1 MLDSVLVANRGE
13 IARRVLRTARRM
25 GIRGVAVYSD
35 ADADLPYVREADE
48 AVHIGRAQ
56 PARSYLD
63 AAAILQAARKT
74 GAAAV
79 HPGYGFLAENADF
92 ARQVLAAGL
101 TWVGPDPAAIEQMG
115 DKIRARNLM
124 ERAGVPVSPGSR
136 EPLTDVTAAVAEAD
150 RIGYPVMV
158 KAAAGGGG
166 IGMGVAAGP
175 ADLQAAFETARSRA
189 ERFFGS
195 PEILLE
201 RYVQRARHVEVQI
214 LGLADGQVIA
224 LGERDCSV
232 QRRHQKVAEE
242 TPSPGVDHALREQM
256 LAAAVRAGQAVGY
269 RGAGTVECL
278 VDTESGSFVF
288 LEMNT
293 RLQVEHPVTEL
304 VTGID
309 LVEQQFLIAAGQ
321 PPSFDPA
328 AVTPTGHALELRI
341 YAEDPVTVPARPR
354 HDHPVGRTLGRGHP
368 GRRGLPGRQHRDP
381 VLRPAA
387 GQAVRARSRPGKRP
401 GTGQNSRGRLRHRR
415 PEDQPG
421 LSRRAAGQPAVRQ
434 RRLRY
439 VPDEAR
445 CAPAR
450 TPQQDEQTG
459 VAVAEIRAEMVAN
472 VWKVVAARGDHVDDG
487 DTLVILES
495 MKMEIPVL
503 AEAAGTVTAMHV
515 AEGDVVQE
523 GDLIAEIG

>member
-13 IARRVLRTARRM
+13 VARRVLRTARRM

-48 AVHIGRAQ
+48 AVHIGPAQ

-74 GAAAV
+74 GATAV

-92 ARQVLAAGL
+92 ARRVLAAGL
-101 TWVGPDPAAIEQMG
+101 TWVGPDPDAIEQMG

-124 ERAGVPVSPGSR
+124 EKAGVPVSPGSR
-136 EPLTDVTAAVAEAD
+136 EPVTDAAAAVAEAE
-150 RIGYPVMV
+150 RIGFPVMV

-166 IGMGVAAGP
+166 IGMGVAASP
-175 ADLQAAFETARSRA
+175 AELAAAFETARSRA

-201 RYVQRARHVEVQI
+201 RYVQRARHVEMQI
-214 LGLADGQVIA
+214 LGLADGRVLA

-242 TPSPGVDHALREQM
+242 TPSPGVSAALRERM
-256 LAAAVRAGQAVGY
+256 LAAAVRAGEAVGY

-278 VDTESGSFVF
+278 VDTEAGSFVF

-328 AVTPTGHALELRI
+328 AVTPQGHALELRI
-341 YAEDPVTVPARPR
+341 YAEDPIRFLPGPGTITQWAEPSGPGIRVDAGYQAGNTVTPFYDPLLAKLCVHAADRERALERAAEAVAAFVITGPKTNLAFHAELLTSPEFVSGDYDTSLISRMRPAEAS
-354 HDHPVGRTLGRGHP
+354 TARGSAETDRS
-368 GRRGLPGRQHRDP
+368 RRG
-381 VLRPAA
+381 
-387 GQAVRARSRPGKRP
+387 
-401 GTGQNSRGRLRHRR
+401 
-415 PEDQPG
+415 
-421 LSRRAAGQPAVRQ
+421 
-434 RRLRY
+434 
-439 VPDEAR
+439 
-445 CAPAR
+445 
-450 TPQQDEQTG
+450 
-459 VAVAEIRAEMVAN
+459 
-472 VWKVVAARGDHVDDG
+472 
-487 DTLVILES
+487 
-495 MKMEIPVL
+495 
-503 AEAAGTVTAMHV
+503 
-515 AEGDVVQE
+515 
-523 GDLIAEIG
+523 

>member
-13 IARRVLRTARRM
+13 IASRVIRTARRM
-25 GIRGVAVYSD
+25 GIRTVAVYSD
-35 ADADLPYVREADE
+35 ADGDLPYVREADE
-48 AVHIGRAQ
+48 TAHIGPAQ

-63 AAAILQAARKT
+63 AAAIIEAARDS

-92 ARQVLAAGL
+92 ARQVIAAGL
-101 TWVGPDPAAIEQMG
+101 IWVGPDPGAIKQMG

-136 EPLTDVTAAVAEAD
+136 QPVTDVAAAAAEAD

-166 IGMGVAAGP
+166 IGMGAA
-175 ADLQAAFETARSRA
+175 ADEAGLRTAFQTARSRGM
-189 ERFFGS
+189 RFFGS

-201 RYVQRARHVEVQI
+201 RFVERARHVEVQI
-214 LGLADGQVIA
+214 LGLADGRVLA

-242 TPSPGVDHALREQM
+242 TPSPGVSAGLRERM
-256 LAAAVRAGQAVGY
+256 LAAAVRAGEAVGY

-278 VDTESGSFVF
+278 VDGGTGSFVF

-309 LVEQQFLIAAGQ
+309 LVEQQFLIAAGE

-328 AVTPTGHALELRI
+328 AVRPAGHAVELRV
-341 YAEDPVTVPARPR
+341 YAEDPVRFLPGPGRITEWEEPAGAGVRVDAGYQAGNTVTPFYDPLLAKLCVHGADREQALDRARDAVAAFRIAGPKTNLLFHADLLDSQEFASGDYDTSLVSKLRPR
-354 HDHPVGRTLGRGHP
+354 
-368 GRRGLPGRQHRDP
+368 
-381 VLRPAA
+381 
-387 GQAVRARSRPGKRP
+387 
-401 GTGQNSRGRLRHRR
+401 
-415 PEDQPG
+415 
-421 LSRRAAGQPAVRQ
+421 
-434 RRLRY
+434 
-439 VPDEAR
+439 
-445 CAPAR
+445 
-450 TPQQDEQTG
+450 
-459 VAVAEIRAEMVAN
+459 
-472 VWKVVAARGDHVDDG
+472 
-487 DTLVILES
+487 
-495 MKMEIPVL
+495 
-503 AEAAGTVTAMHV
+503 
-515 AEGDVVQE
+515 
-523 GDLIAEIG
+523 

>member
-25 GIRGVAVYSD
+25 GIRAVAVYSD
-35 ADADLPYVREADE
+35 ADADLPYVREADQ
-48 AVHIGRAQ
+48 AVPIGPAQ

-63 AAAILQAARKT
+63 AAALIGAARAT

-92 ARQVLAAGL
+92 ARQVIAAGL
-101 TWVGPDPAAIEQMG
+101 TWVGPDPEAIEQMG

-124 ERAGVPVSPGSR
+124 ERAGVPVSPGTR
-136 EPLTDVTAAVAEAD
+136 KPVTDVNAALTEAD

-166 IGMGVAAGP
+166 IGMGAA
-175 ADLQAAFETARSRA
+175 ADEAGLRSAFETARSRA

-201 RYVQRARHVEVQI
+201 RFVERARHVEVQI
-214 LGLADGQVIA
+214 LGLADGRVLA

-242 TPSPGVDHALREQM
+242 TPSPGVSAGLREQM
-256 LAAAVRAGQAVGY
+256 LAAAVQAGEAVSY

-278 VDTESGSFVF
+278 VDAAADSFVF

-309 LVEQQFLIAAGQ
+309 LVEQQFRIAAEE

-328 AVTPTGHALELRI
+328 AMTSTGHALELRV
-341 YAEDPVTVPARPR
+341 YAEDPVRFLPGPGTITEWAEPAGDGVRVDAGYQAGNTVTPFYDPLLAKLCVHGADRAQALDRAREAVAAFRITGPKTNLAFHADLLTSPGFVSGDYDTSLVSKLRPR
-354 HDHPVGRTLGRGHP
+354 
-368 GRRGLPGRQHRDP
+368 
-381 VLRPAA
+381 
-387 GQAVRARSRPGKRP
+387 
-401 GTGQNSRGRLRHRR
+401 
-415 PEDQPG
+415 
-421 LSRRAAGQPAVRQ
+421 
-434 RRLRY
+434 
-439 VPDEAR
+439 
-445 CAPAR
+445 
-450 TPQQDEQTG
+450 
-459 VAVAEIRAEMVAN
+459 
-472 VWKVVAARGDHVDDG
+472 
-487 DTLVILES
+487 
-495 MKMEIPVL
+495 
-503 AEAAGTVTAMHV
+503 
-515 AEGDVVQE
+515 
-523 GDLIAEIG
+523 

>member
-13 IARRVLRTARRM
+13 IARRVIRTACRM
-25 GIRGVAVYSD
+25 GIRTVAVYSD
-35 ADADLPYVREADE
+35 ADAELPYVREADQ
-48 AVHIGRAQ
+48 AVHIGPAQ
-56 PARSYLD
+56 PALSYLN
-63 AAAILQAARKT
+63 AAAVIDAARKS

-92 ARQVLAAGL
+92 ARQVIAAGL
-101 TWVGPDPAAIEQMG
+101 VWVGPDPVAIEQMG

-136 EPLTDVTAAVAEAD
+136 EPVTDEAAALAEAD

-166 IGMGVAAGP
+166 IGMGVAAGQ
-175 ADLQAAFETARSRA
+175 AGLRAAFATASSRA

-195 PEILLE
+195 PQILIE
-201 RYVQRARHVEVQI
+201 RYVEHARHVEVQI
-214 LGLADGQVIA
+214 LGLADGRVLA

-242 TPSPGVDHALREQM
+242 TPSPGVSAALREKM

-278 VDTESGSFVF
+278 VDTGAGSFVF

-328 AVTPTGHALELRI
+328 ALAPAGHALELRV
-341 YAEDPVTVPARPR
+341 YAEDPVRFLPAPGTITRWEEPSGEGIRVDAGYQAGNTVTPFYDPLLAKLCVHGADRGQVLARARAAVAAFAVEGPKTNLPF
-354 HDHPVGRTLGRGHP
+354 HAELLASPEFGRGDYDTS
-368 GRRGLPGRQHRDP
+368 L
-381 VLRPAA
+381 VSKLRP
-387 GQAVRARSRPGKRP
+387 S
-401 GTGQNSRGRLRHRR
+401 
-415 PEDQPG
+415 
-421 LSRRAAGQPAVRQ
+421 
-434 RRLRY
+434 
-439 VPDEAR
+439 
-445 CAPAR
+445 
-450 TPQQDEQTG
+450 
-459 VAVAEIRAEMVAN
+459 
-472 VWKVVAARGDHVDDG
+472 
-487 DTLVILES
+487 
-495 MKMEIPVL
+495 
-503 AEAAGTVTAMHV
+503 
-515 AEGDVVQE
+515 
-523 GDLIAEIG
+523 